1 MACGTL
7 NCRFRHSCRKVNTT
21 ECIEPDCCHEFL
33 KYEDAAWDF
42 QSGDPDGEEDETF
55 GEMLR
60 ELRLS

>member
-7 NCRFRHSCRKVNTT
+7 NCRFRHSCRKVNTN
-21 ECIEPDCCHEFL
+21 ECIEPESCSEFL
-33 KYEDAAWDF
+33 KYEGYAWDA
-42 QSGDPDGEEDETF
+42 QSGDPDEEEVVVF